1 MQLLLE
7 HSWPGNVRELDHA
20 VERAVLMSQGPMVKP
35 TDLGLRSADGG
46 RLEDMS
52 LEDVE
57 CFLIKKAM
65 TRYDGN
71 VSQAAKALG
80 LSRSALYRRLQRY
93 GL

>member
-1 MQLLLE
+1 M
-7 HSWPGNVRELDHA
+7 SAGPG
-20 VERAVLMSQGPMVKP
+20 VKAI
-35 TDLGLRSADGG
+35 DLALRGGKEAAG